1 MCGAVAG
8 VDVIVLLNSR
18 RKAIRISLS
27 SAGVVASAFCAAVLL
42 GGMFYG
48 GKRYADAHT
57 EDLVGT
63 FRQQTAAM
71 WRGELHKQEEMLN
84 SVRVNA
90 EKSLDAMAT
99 RLSLLQGHVMR
110 LDALGSRLASM
121 ADLKDMEFGFDSPPG
136 IGGPAPEY
144 TQESID
150 ISDLLSTL
158 AQLEAGLQDKAE
170 KLSAME
176 SMLIDRTLQE
186 QTLPDGS
193 PAPGAW
199 VSSLFGFRSDP
210 VTGKREFHQ
219 GVDLAGRPEMPIA
232 AVAAGI
238 VTWSGIRYGYGNMV
252 EISHGNGYLTRYAH
266 NRKNLVAVGERVEK
280 GEIIALMG
288 SSGRSTGT
296 HVHFEVVRYGTHLD
310 PRRHIALQ

>member
-1 MCGAVAG
+1 M
-8 VDVIVLLNSR
+8 DIIVLLNSR
-18 RKAIRISLS
+18 RKAVRLSLNT
-27 SAGVVASAFCAAVLL
+27 AGVAAFALCLTVIL
-42 GGMFYG
+42 GATFYG
-48 GKRYADAHT
+48 GTRYADAHM
-57 EDLVGT
+57 ESLVAT
-63 FRQQTAAM
+63 LRAQTATM
-71 WRGELHKQEEMLN
+71 WQQELNKQQEMLG

-110 LDALGSRLASM
+110 LDALGARLATM
-121 ADLKDMEFGFDSPPG
+121 ADLRDMEFGFDSPPG

-144 TQESID
+144 LQESID
-150 ISDLLSTL
+150 VSDLLNTL

-176 SMLIDRTLQE
+176 SMLIDRSLQE
-186 QTLPDGS
+186 QTLPDGT
-193 PAPGAW
+193 PVAGAW

-238 VTWSGIRYGYGNMV
+238 VTWSGLRYGYGNMV

-296 HVHFEVVRYGTHLD
+296 HVHFEVVRYGTHVD
-310 PRRHIALQ
+310 PRRHIALP

>member
-1 MCGAVAG
+1 
-8 VDVIVLLNSR
+8 
-18 RKAIRISLS
+18 
-27 SAGVVASAFCAAVLL
+27 
-42 GGMFYG
+42 
-48 GKRYADAHT
+48 
-57 EDLVGT
+57 
-63 FRQQTAAM
+63 
-71 WRGELHKQEEMLN
+71 
-84 SVRVNA
+84 
-90 EKSLDAMAT
+90 
-99 RLSLLQGHVMR
+99 
-110 LDALGSRLASM
+110 M
-121 ADLKDMEFGFDSPPG
+121 ADLEDMEFGFDSPPG

-144 TQESID
+144 LQESID
-150 ISDLLSTL
+150 VSDLLDAL

-176 SMLIDRTLQE
+176 SMLIDRTLRE
-186 QTLPDGS
+186 QTLPDG
-193 PAPGAW
+193 APVAGAW

-219 GVDLAGRPEMPIA
+219 GIDLAGRPEMPIA

-296 HVHFEVVRYGTHLD
+296 HVHFEVVRYGTHVD
-310 PRRHIALQ
+310 PRRHIALP